1 MLVSRPRWSGVGDR
15 GLYYLTMA
23 ERDLARLLA
32 GLAPVARPVPYVVV
46 ETDADV
52 PAAAIIVE
60 DEATTKAVEQSVAD
74 SHGLAYEFVA
84 AWITCT
90 IESDLEAVGM
100 TAAISAALTEVGIPC
115 NVLAGSRHDHL
126 LVPWDRRIEALDVLT
141 YLNGPHPTDSSC
153 SGELVT
159 RVSSDPSGRIR

>member
-1 MLVSRPRWSGVGDR
+1 MIWTASIRQPIPRDKHGCDRRCDRLVSG
-15 GLYYLTMA
+15 

-32 GLAPVARPVPYVVV
+32 GLAPTVRPVPYVIV

-52 PAAAIIVE
+52 PAGAVIVE
-60 DEATTKAVEQSVAD
+60 EEATTKIVEQSVAD
-74 SHGLAYEFVA
+74 AHNLAYSYIA

-100 TAAISAALTEVGIPC
+100 TAAISRALADIGISC

-126 LVPWDRRIEALDVLT
+126 LVPWHRRDDAVAVL
-141 YLNGPHPTDSSC
+141 
-153 SGELVT
+153 SGLAH
-159 RVSSDPSGRIR
+159 

>member
-1 MLVSRPRWSGVGDR
+1 MVRTR
-15 GLYYLTMA
+15 
-23 ERDLARLLA
+23 
-32 GLAPVARPVPYVVV
+32 PYVVV

-60 DEATTKAVEQSVAD
+60 DEATTKVVEQTVAD
-74 SHGLAYEFVA
+74 AHGMPYTFVA

-100 TAAISAALTEVGIPC
+100 TAAISRALADEDIPC

-126 LVPWDRRIEALDVLT
+126 LVPWHRRDEAVAIL
-141 YLNGPHPTDSSC
+141 SAAS
-153 SGELVT
+153 
-159 RVSSDPSGRIR
+159 R